1 MSGSLLVSD
10 GRTVDVRDGLVL
22 GRVAGCDV
30 VIDDTKCS
38 RRHARLVVQGGVV
51 EIEDLQSSNGTLL
64 NGKPVQKRVLRDG
77 DEIQIGQTTLTYREQ
92 PAAKAKAE
100 VQTAAPADEVDLF
113 GDDEPAPVPPRTAPA
128 RSEPTRSEPTRSEP
142 PAPPPAPRAPATVEF
157 ADEVVEVKKA
167 RAPTPGT
174 VVGKATA
181 TGEPVI
187 AQKGRVLQF
196 STQKDG
202 GALGDDLA
210 QMSGGMRALLLL
222 GAAALAAGLFWLAMS
237 MMG

>member
-22 GRVAGCDV
+22 GRVAGCDL

-77 DEIQIGQTTLTYREQ
+77 DEIRIGQTTLTYREQ
-92 PAAKAKAE
+92 VAAKASAPAKAP
-100 VQTAAPADEVDLF
+100 APAADEVDLF
-113 GDDEPAPVPPRTAPA
+113 GDDEPAPPVRAEA
-128 RSEPTRSEPTRSEP
+128 
-142 PAPPPAPRAPATVEF
+142 PAPRPEPVSPPPPPRAAATVEF

-167 RAPTPGT
+167 KAPAAVAAG
-174 VVGKATA
+174 GKAA
-181 TGEPVI
+181 AAGEPVI

-196 STQKDG
+196 SVQKDA

-210 QMSGGMRALLLL
+210 QMSGGMRALLVL
-222 GAAALAAGLFWLAMS
+222 GALVLAAGLFWLAMS
-237 MMG
+237 LMG